1 MEFRNGTIGGEENG
15 LVGAFP
21 IERLRKD
28 CRLAVRPHNPDRT
41 IAEMPG
47 EEMVSFHGDEQP
59 GASQVVGYASE
70 QPGRFLQ
77 HIANRF
83 VHILFDD
90 GSILLGK
97 GFVKLVAKEPACTVT
112 VCISTPWDHL
122 SRLMSGW
129 ILPDR
134 VHCDV
139 TRRSLQ
145 RLLDAPDVL
154 GPLLVRGM
162 GVVPPIPYAALF
174 FRERIKEYDDPFA

>member
-97 GFVKLVAKEPACTVT
+97 GFVKLVAKEPACRPRHTGCPMMGQPARTRTIAQGKGGHPVLLEGR
-112 VCISTPWDHL
+112 CLILAGRPLGD
-122 SRLMSGW
+122 MS
-129 ILPDR
+129 
-134 VHCDV
+134 V
-139 TRRSLQ
+139 SL
-145 RLLDAPDVL
+145 
-154 GPLLVRGM
+154 
-162 GVVPPIPYAALF
+162 YA
-174 FRERIKEYDDPFA
+174 